1 MSTTLPETT
10 PTASLPPKTFGDQK
24 MKVAFSP
31 TVPEDLDAAT
41 ATFLNGALEASCRLV
56 KDGTSFRFTGSE
68 TITEAA
74 ICEPAGAQAAGRDNY
89 EATASIFRFWDPA
102 NPGTADAAG
111 DALFS
116 ALRVKGSPGV
126 FFIRYTSKRWD
137 EPWAAGDEYQ
147 AFVVTSD
154 NWSMPDNPHEGYMK
168 ATVPLF
174 VSNAEANG
182 VVAA

>member
-1 MSTTLPETT
+1 MSTTVPETT
-10 PTASLPPKTFGDQK
+10 TAALPPKTFGDQR

-31 TVPEDLDAAT
+31 TVPPDLGSASAE
-41 ATFLNGALEASCRLV
+41 FLNSALEASCRLV

-89 EATASIFRFWDPA
+89 EATASVFRFWDQA
-102 NPGTADAAG
+102 NPGAADPEG

-126 FFIRYTSKRWD
+126 FFIRYTGKKWD
-137 EPWAAGDEYQ
+137 EDWEGGDEYQ

-174 VSNAEANG
+174 VTNAEANG

>member
-1 MSTTLPETT
+1 MTVTPETT
-10 PTASLPPKTFGDQK
+10 EATMLPRTFGDQR

-31 TVPEDLDAAT
+31 TVPPDLGSASAA
-41 ATFLNGALEASCRLV
+41 FLNSALEVSCRLV
-56 KDGTSFRFTGSE
+56 KDGTTFRFTASE

-89 EATASIFRFWDPA
+89 EATANVFRFWDKE
-102 NPGTADAAG
+102 NPGQADPEG

-126 FFIRYTSKRWD
+126 FFIRYTGKKWD
-137 EPWAAGDEYQ
+137 EDWEAGDEYQ

-168 ATVPLF
+168 ATVPLM

-182 VVAA
+182 VVTA